1 MLFLDD
7 DDEDRTFGLIF
18 SLSALLDMSD
28 EDLCRIPKES
38 MQKVLRRCVEECP
51 KFQKDYEKELKHT
64 SRFLEVWQ
72 LPQFLFCFVIKSI
85 DLPGGPINH
94 PSLGRILFSLVLSTN
109 SLVLVLDP

>member
-1 MLFLDD
+1 MLFLD

-38 MQKVLRRCVEECP
+38 MQKLLMRCVEECP
-51 KFQKDYEKELKHT
+51 KFQKDYEKELKQT

-72 LPQFLFCFVIKSI
+72 LSQFLFC
-85 DLPGGPINH
+85 L
-94 PSLGRILFSLVLSTN
+94 LFCNKVH
-109 SLVLVLDP
+109 